1 MNWATDGGEKEK
13 EAPMMKPC
21 IKGKERETILRKVA
35 EEIPKMSEADGGEKE
50 KASTEAKKNVAY
62 MDDVLH
68 YLAV

>member
-1 MNWATDGGEKEK
+1 
-13 EAPMMKPC
+13 MMKPC